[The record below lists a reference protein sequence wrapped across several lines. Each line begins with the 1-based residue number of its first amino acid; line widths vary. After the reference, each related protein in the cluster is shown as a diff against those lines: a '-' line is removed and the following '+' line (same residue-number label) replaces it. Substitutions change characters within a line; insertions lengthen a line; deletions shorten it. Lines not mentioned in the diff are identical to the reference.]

1 MSVGSVSTGS
11 GWGVVKLASNVDL
24 GSTVLMVVVGETDA
38 TGMDELEHAIARSAK
53 IAVMGARV
61 ITDLD
66 RIMKG
71 LCLGI
76 HSW

>member
-1 MSVGSVSTGS
+1 M
-11 GWGVVKLASNVDL
+11 ASNVDL
-24 GSTVLMVVVGETDA
+24 GSTALVVVVGGIDA

-66 RIMKG
+66 RNM
-71 LCLGI
+71 
-76 HSW
+76 